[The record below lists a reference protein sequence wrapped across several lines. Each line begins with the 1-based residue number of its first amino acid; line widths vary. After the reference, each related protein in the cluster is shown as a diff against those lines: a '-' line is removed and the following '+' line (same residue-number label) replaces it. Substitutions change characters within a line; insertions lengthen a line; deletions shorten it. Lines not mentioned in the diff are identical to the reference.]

1 MEMIS
6 ALNHMKLLCLRLR
19 LRAQYTFG
27 PSIRLRAQY
36 TVNGSVYD
44 IGIARFFALCSEDFI
59 HGQSNDAR
67 IPTNSLT
74 VIL

>member
-6 ALNHMKLLCLRLR
+6 ALNNMKLLCLR
-19 LRAQYTFG
+19 
-27 PSIRLRAQY
+27 IRLMAQY